1 MEYIKNLFKKTG
13 WISMIESIIFAIF
26 AIILIFNPDS
36 TLNIIADILGV
47 VFIVF
52 GISKIINYFLSKGK
66 LDFYNYDLIFGIMAT
81 IIGIVTIVCSESI
94 ANVFR
99 IIIGI
104 WIIYSALIRVSFS
117 LKLKSMNNTTWVYT
131 FTLAIVMLLCG
142 LYVALNSVS
151 IIGAFMLVYAIID
164 IIENIIFMKNVKELL

>member
-1 MEYIKNLFKKTG
+1 MDYIKNLLRKTG
-13 WISMIESIIFAIF
+13 WVSMIESIIFAIF
-26 AIILIFNPDS
+26 AIILIINPAS

-52 GISKIINYFLSKGK
+52 GISKIVNYFLSKGK
-66 LDFYNYDLIFGIMAT
+66 LDFYNYDIIFGIMAAV
-81 IIGIVTIVCSESI
+81 IGIVTIACSESI

-104 WIIYSALIRVSFS
+104 WIVYSALIRINFS
-117 LKLKSMNNTTWVYT
+117 IKLKTMNTDAWIYSLV
-131 FTLAIVMLLCG
+131 LAIIMLLCG
-142 LYVALNSVS
+142 LYVALNSVA

-164 IIENIIFMKNVKELL
+164 IIENIIFMKNVKDTF